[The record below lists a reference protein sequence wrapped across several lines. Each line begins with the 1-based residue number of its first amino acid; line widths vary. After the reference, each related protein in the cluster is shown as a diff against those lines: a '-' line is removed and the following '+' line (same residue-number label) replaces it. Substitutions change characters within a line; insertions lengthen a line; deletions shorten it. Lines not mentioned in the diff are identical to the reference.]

1 VEFGYVDTGGA
12 LEWTD
17 MSGTSPLGFNLDP
30 LQILGFGFI
39 GLAFLMAILAY
50 RSLKEVIAAP
60 NPRENVI
67 KLARLFMYLS
77 LALLI
82 AAGPLQLGL
91 LWAQSAFVP
100 KPVMLKVA
108 MVNSTWDPKK
118 DGIIEVRFEGQP
130 YELAPRAIPL
140 TVKDGSSLDLQL
152 EQVARKIEEMRAA
165 IVVVT
170 NQLNAERA
178 KRIGIVGNADEAAF
192 AVEGG

>member
-1 VEFGYVDTGGA
+1 
-12 LEWTD
+12 